1 MVLSAITFSSLAV
14 FFSVSLAKA
23 STLDSEVREIAVLVA
38 MKTAAKIS
46 MTIAIMIKL
55 VKLFNYLTA
64 VMTKKENTYTI
75 QYGDRWLDDYLI
87 YTEWLDNNGEVIEYT
102 IVNQDGETITDG

>member
-38 MKTAAKIS
+38 IKTAAKIS

-55 VKLFNYLTA
+55 VKLFNYLTFSI
-64 VMTKKENTYTI
+64 MS
-75 QYGDRWLDDYLI
+75 
-87 YTEWLDNNGEVIEYT
+87 
-102 IVNQDGETITDG
+102 ITCFSSFFMIFLCLSFW